1 LVLLLI
7 IDNQLFDSR
16 GVSIILQVSDSY
28 GEIGIV
34 DVEKG
39 SIECR
44 VHDNEVVTF
53 PSTYLE

>member
-1 LVLLLI
+1 M
-7 IDNQLFDSR
+7 

-34 DVEKG
+34 DLERRSG
-39 SIECR
+39 RCR

-53 PSTYLE
+53 PSGCLEWVNNAFF